1 MEAQTWLSGKQA
13 ALSFTFDDA
22 RQSQLANAIPCL
34 NEYDIKATFY
44 VLQKNVEKNV
54 AGWQSAVQQGH
65 EIGNHTVT
73 HPCSGNFSHS
83 RHRALEHF
91 SWPQMEDEIIEANQ
105 LIEETLGVLPQ
116 TFAYPCGNSFV
127 GRGRNLQSYVPLI
140 AQYFKAGRA
149 TLNSSNV
156 KGICDAYHLHAVGI
170 DRAEPANLKL
180 LIDQAR
186 ANNDWLIFYGH
197 ELGDDDGRGLATD
210 ALDEVCRYARQF
222 DDLWIDTVAAI
233 ASTVEP

>member
-1 MEAQTWLSGKQA
+1 MKAQTWLNGRKA

-22 RQSQLANAIPCL
+22 RQSQLNNAIPCL
-34 NEYDIKATFY
+34 NEYGIKATFY
-44 VLQKNVEKNV
+44 VLHKNVQHDSE
-54 AGWQSAVQQGH
+54 AWQRTVQQGH

-73 HPCSGNFSHS
+73 HPCSGNFAHS

-91 SWPQMEDEIIEANQ
+91 SLSQMEDEIIEANR
-105 LIEETLGVLPQ
+105 LIEETLGIVPQ

-127 GRGRNLQSYVPLI
+127 GRGSEFRSYVPLI

-149 TLNSSNV
+149 TLNSGNA
-156 KGICDAYHLHAVGI
+156 KGICNVSHLHAVGI
-170 DRAEPANLKL
+170 DRGEPENLKR

-197 ELGDDDGRGLATD
+197 EVGDEQGQGISTA

-222 DDLWIDTVAAI
+222 DDLWIDTVAEI
-233 ASTVEP
+233 ASTVDS